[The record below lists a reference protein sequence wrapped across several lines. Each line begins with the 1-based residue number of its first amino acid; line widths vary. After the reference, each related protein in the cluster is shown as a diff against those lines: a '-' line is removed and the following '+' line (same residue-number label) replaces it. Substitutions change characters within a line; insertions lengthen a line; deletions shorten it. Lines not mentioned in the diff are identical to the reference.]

1 MSAIIKYTPDIEKL
15 KTLLPELSDRE
26 SQVSI
31 LYFVGIT
38 IKEISDLLS
47 ISERT
52 INCHICNSKN
62 KFGLSTYQD
71 LKTLIL
77 LRFLTAHH
85 KS

>member
-1 MSAIIKYTPDIEKL
+1 MSAIVKYSPDIERL
-15 KTLLPELSDRE
+15 KVLLPELSDRE

-31 LYFVGIT
+31 LYFTGLP
-38 IKEISDLLS
+38 IKEISDCLS

-52 INCHICNSKN
+52 ANCHICNSKN

-85 KS
+85 K